1 MHLENFYKKISPIYN
16 FLYSD
21 LLFREART
29 AAIELLDIPKNSK
42 ILEIGV
48 GTGLTLPL
56 YPKDCEVVGIDLS
69 EGMLEKTEA
78 LIKKNGLKNCTAL
91 KMDATSLHFEDNT
104 FDRVLGNLFISA
116 TSEPELAISEIKR
129 VCKPDGIF
137 VFMNHFRSHN
147 PLVQAFEDRI
157 DPWTKKMTGFKAALD
172 LDLLIQNN
180 HLKIEQK
187 KSVNPFGLWTAVS
200 FRNIKKI

>member
-21 LLFREART
+21 LLFREARK
-29 AAIELLDIPKNSK
+29 AAIELLDIQKNSK

-56 YPKDCEVVGIDLS
+56 YPKDCEVTGIDLS
-69 EGMLEKTEA
+69 EGMLKKTEA
-78 LIKKNGLKNCTAL
+78 LIRRNSLTNCKAF
-91 KMDATSLHFEDNT
+91 KMDATTLHFEDKT
-104 FDRVLGNLFISA
+104 FDCVLGNLFISA
-116 TSEPELAISEIKR
+116 TSQPELAIAEIKR
-129 VCKPDGIF
+129 VCKSNGIF

-147 PLVQAFEDRI
+147 TFVQAFEDRI
-157 DPWTKKMTGFKAALD
+157 DPWTKKLTGFKASLD
-172 LDLLIQNN
+172 LDHLVEKN
-180 HLKIEQK
+180 HLVIENR

-200 FRNIKKI
+200 FRNSK